1 MEYNLKDVILEE
13 KKKVRYNFI
22 ELLKTEVTNCML
34 FSYHNILFFK
44 RTAMV

>member
-1 MEYNLKDVILEE
+1 MEYNLKEVILEE
-13 KKKVRYNFI
+13 NNVRYNFI

-34 FSYHNILFFK
+34 FSYHYILFFK